1 MSPRFTLDLARPGRA
16 QRSPWEWFVG
26 PDGIRHLAIVGIGG
40 VLLVVLVAVGGVLP
54 RYWRYASEMQSIA
67 RLRLD
72 VASADKELSTLQ
84 ASLREVEAGARRQVR
99 WSQILPALSRALP
112 GTLRIDRITLGK
124 GARPAGAGSAAAA
137 SRPVEKAGDGKAT
150 ELLLQIDA
158 STQMVP
164 GGARL
169 VDIANFMAALAKDPA
184 VAPRFQLK
192 TWEVQAPRDQNGAEQ
207 LRLSIAFAEKRS

>member
-16 QRSPWEWFVG
+16 QRSRWEWFVG
-26 PDGIRHLAIVGIGG
+26 PDGVRHLSIVGIGG
-40 VLLVVLVAVGGVLP
+40 VLLVLLVGVGGVLP

-72 VASADKELSTLQ
+72 VAAADKELSTLQ

-124 GARPAGAGSAAAA
+124 GARPLGGSAAAA
-137 SRPVEKAGDGKAT
+137 SRPVDKAADGKAT

-169 VDIANFMAALAKDPA
+169 VDIANFMAAVAKDPA

-192 TWEVQAPRDQNGAEQ
+192 TWEVQAPRDQNSAEQ

>member
-16 QRSPWEWFVG
+16 QRSRWEWFVG
-26 PDGIRHLAIVGIGG
+26 PDGVRHLSIIGIGG
-40 VLLVVLVAVGGVLP
+40 VLLVVLVGVGGVLP

-124 GARPAGAGSAAAA
+124 GARPLGGSAAAA
-137 SRPVEKAGDGKAT
+137 SKPVDKAADGKAT
-150 ELLLQIDA
+150 ELVLQIDA
-158 STQMVP
+158 STHMVP

-169 VDIANFMAALAKDPA
+169 VDIANFMAAVAKDPA

-192 TWEVQAPRDQNGAEQ
+192 TWEVQAPRDQNNAEQ

>member
-26 PDGIRHLAIVGIGG
+26 PDGIRHLSIVGIGG
-40 VLLVVLVAVGGVLP
+40 VLLVVLVGIGGVLP
-54 RYWRYASEMQSIA
+54 RYWRYASEMQSVA

-72 VASADKELSTLQ
+72 VAAADKELATLQ
-84 ASLREVEAGARRQVR
+84 TSLREVEAGARRQVR

-112 GTLRIDRITLGK
+112 GTLRIDRVTLGK
-124 GARPAGAGSAAAA
+124 GGRPAGGSAAGA
-137 SRPVEKAGDGKAT
+137 SKPVEKASDGKAT
-150 ELLLQIDA
+150 ELVLQIDA

-192 TWEVQAPRDQNGAEQ
+192 TWEVQAPRDQNSAEQ